1 MIVIPELTEEDV
13 KYIGIYIRF
22 ALNYIPIFIPC
33 LLGSLAMEQI
43 RKYHGSKD
51 PPVSKKMILLSS
63 AIVTFIVMGID
74 LLGVTAN
81 LRNEGLSIIIGF
93 VGGILSRSIISAM
106 AHDTFVSSMCK
117 GFIEKNSSNG
127 LLGSFAYA
135 LKETTSKNDEDD
147 DSDDDSEETDD
158 SEDSDEEPEEPSKS
172 KKKTKPKNK

>member
-13 KYIGIYIRF
+13 KYIGIYIHF

-93 VGGILSRSIISAM
+93 IGGILSRSIISAM

-135 LKETTSKNDEDD
+135 LKETSSKNDE
-147 DSDDDSEETDD
+147 DDDSEETDD
-158 SEDSDEEPEEPSKS
+158 SDDSDEEPEEPSKS
-172 KKKTKPKNK
+172 KSKANPKNK